1 MVPIHTHVP
10 LWQEQRRFINSQA
23 PSPMVDDPSYKTW
36 KANDSMVKT
45 WLVGSM
51 NQDIGD
57 QFLFCNSAAA
67 ICEAGQLTYSCTENT
82 SELFATESLLYEL
95 RQGDST
101 VTQFF
106 SDLTRLW
113 QKIDLYDNHKWTC
126 SDDSIL
132 YNKVVETKRVFKF
145 LSGLNKELDDVRGRV
160 LGTKPLPTLSEAFSS
175 VRHEEGRRKVIMGG
189 PAIQISEGSA
199 LVVETESQAYAAN
212 APRMSRPYCDHY
224 RKLGH
229 TKDTCWKIH
238 GKPPDWKPRDQNSR
252 GDQGGKGNS
261 ATTATDA
268 SSFPFSKDQ
277 LDLLRDLISK
287 AVQSGRH
294 LHKTRALEPWPNE
307 VLIHRLCMLKQM
319 THLGSSTPVL
329 QIT

>member
-1 MVPIHTHVP
+1 
-10 LWQEQRRFINSQA
+10 
-23 PSPMVDDPSYKTW
+23 MVDDPSYKTW
-36 KANDSMVKT
+36 KANDSME
-45 WLVGSM
+45 
-51 NQDIGD
+51 
-57 QFLFCNSAAA
+57 AA
-67 ICEAGQLTYSCTENT
+67 QLTYSCTENT

-145 LSGLNKELDDVRGRV
+145 LSGLNKELDDVCGRV

-175 VRHEEGRRKVIMGG
+175 VRHEESRRKVMMGG

-199 LVVETESQAYAAN
+199 LVVETESHAYAAN
-212 APRMSRPYCDHY
+212 APRKSRPYCDQC

-252 GDQGGKGNS
+252 GDQGAKGNS
-261 ATTATDA
+261 ATTATVA

-287 AVQSGRH
+287 AVQSGSSPTQNSGIGTVAQRGTPPQAMH
-294 LHKTRALEPWPNE
+294 VKEDDSSWIIDSGASDH
-307 VLIHRLCMLKQM
+307 M
-319 THLGSSTPVL
+319 TGSGFGDDDWMC
-329 QIT
+329 